1 LGAIR
6 IGLGSIAEIALA
18 QEVPTCRKLV
28 GFSTEGKTTV
38 VDHLAGHAQ
47 SIEPTIHRG
56 PFTREMIMAQRQIS
70 SELQDLLAAA
80 RRDGRQVAHLD
91 PALVPAN
98 VDEAYRINARIA
110 DELGWEP
117 LGWKIAA
124 TTEAVRA
131 KLGTNGPIYGRT
143 FRRFRSESPTRLQ
156 HVELLDPLVECE
168 FFVTLARDLP
178 PRDRAWSMTDII
190 AAIASVHAGIEVAEC
205 RFPMRALPPL
215 PAILADGSA
224 SGRYV
229 FGDEIA
235 NWRVDL
241 PQVEVRLEVDGRE
254 IRRGSGADVMGDPLR
269 PLLWLAEERRAF
281 GDGLRAGETISTG
294 SMTGMLPIRPG
305 QHVLARFGASA
316 IVEIAFTA

>member
-1 LGAIR
+1 
-6 IGLGSIAEIALA
+6 
-18 QEVPTCRKLV
+18 
-28 GFSTEGKTTV
+28 
-38 VDHLAGHAQ
+38 
-47 SIEPTIHRG
+47 
-56 PFTREMIMAQRQIS
+56 MIMAQRQIS
-70 SELQDLLAAA
+70 SELQDLLTAA

-131 KLGTNGPIYGRT
+131 KLRTNGPIYGRT

-168 FFVTLARDLP
+168 FFCTLGDGLPARDQP
-178 PRDRAWSMTDII
+178 WTMDEIVQAV
-190 AAIASVHAGIEVAEC
+190 ASVHAGIEVAEC
-205 RFPMRALPPL
+205 RFPSHGLPPL

-229 FGDEIA
+229 FGDCIPE
-235 NWRVDL
+235 WRAGL
-241 PQVEVRLEVDGRE
+241 ASMEVRLEVDGRE
-254 IRRGSGADVMGDPLR
+254 RRRGAGADVMGDPLR
-269 PLLWLAEERRAF
+269 PLLWLAEERRRL
-281 GDGLRAGETISTG
+281 GDGLRAGEIISTG
-294 SMTGMLPIRPG
+294 SMTGMLPIGAG
-305 QHVLARFGASA
+305 QRVVAHFGPAA
-316 IVEIAFTA
+316 KVEIDFD